1 MKQAKLF
8 HMKTKNFFQLVLLAL
23 MIIGCTSRED
33 ESIYHPTD
41 PLRPANSAEL
51 ITFPNGTTIEKR
63 DGNYIW
69 LGDILLSE
77 GDIEEL
83 KSDGI
88 MESAN
93 LKNVSGPNMVD
104 IPHLNITPVKNQTGI
119 IGNAVGV
126 HPYQNKTWSMVRY
139 VYAPD
144 LSPDRKAIVQQAIAH
159 WEANTN
165 VRFYNATGQPTRD
178 PVYNFDDPYVEFVN
192 GTSNASFIG
201 RKGGRQIINL
211 ASNQHP
217 SVAIHEIGHAIGLFH
232 EQSANNRDNFITINY
247 SNIRPEA
254 AHNFN
259 KVTTN
264 YYSIGSIDFNSIMLY
279 PSYVFDY
286 SMVYDI
292 FVPTMTKKDGS
303 TWSDNSVLSDLD
315 RKWANT
321 FYLPY
326 IARSDVYRELA
337 DVVYKPD
344 NTIMTPEER
353 LELQAQLNNGNPT
366 PPPGGRIPNNP

>member
-33 ESIYHPTD
+33 ESKYFAVD
-41 PLRPANSAEL
+41 PDMRFTPAKF
-51 ITFPNGTTIEKR
+51 ITLPNGITIEKKG
-63 DGNYIW
+63 DNYIL

-77 GDIEEL
+77 NDIEEI
-83 KSDGI
+83 KSNGI
-88 MESAN
+88 MERAN
-93 LKNVSGPNMVD
+93 LKNVSGPNMED
-104 IPHLNITPVKNQTGI
+104 IPHLNINPIKDKNSI

-144 LSPDRKAIVQQAIAH
+144 LTPDRKAIVQQAIAH

-178 PVYNFDDPYVEFVN
+178 PVYNFAYPYVEFVN
-192 GTSNASFIG
+192 GSGNNSFVG
-201 RKGGRQIINL
+201 RVGGRQIINL
-211 ASNQHP
+211 LPNQPP

-232 EQSANNRDNFITINY
+232 EQSANNRDNFITVNY
-247 SNIRPEA
+247 SNIRPEKRN
-254 AHNFN
+254 NFA

-264 YYSIGSIDFNSIMLY
+264 YYSIGSVDFNSIMLY
-279 PSYVFDY
+279 SSYVFDP
-286 SMVYDI
+286 SFVYDTSI
-292 FVPTMTKKDGS
+292 PVMTKKDGS
-303 TWSDNSVLSDLD
+303 TWWDNTVLSDLD